1 MDREVA
7 RESVGLPLAC
17 EMSEL
22 TYDQQVVATARNPP
36 RLTEEEVGNRAGRNV
51 RIDGGE
57 ARFCTT

>member
-51 RIDGGE
+51 LIDG
-57 ARFCTT
+57 